1 MRIYHPLWTHAGAI
15 LLVLVMVAIWIGV
28 WPLPDT
34 VPIKWNPD
42 GSPRDWAPGW
52 SLPVAW
58 LFANLLMLV
67 LGIAWDGLWAQH
79 ESRKR
84 FNPFCLIDELMLV
97 HLLRCEVA
105 VATAVSHPQFRMGPA
120 PTWTWA
126 LGALAVALAIVLEIL
141 RPVVPERLEAEDE
154 TSELGSDAM
163 AWTAAG
169 RPWVYWS
176 IQNPAASRWLLPL
189 LGAGMLFNGIV
200 NHARIVPGVL
210 AVLAGAMVLV
220 MTGGFRTSVTPGR
233 LTLRLGHLGIPLL
246 RIPTREI
253 VRTEVR
259 KFSPLADFGGVGIR
273 RARGITAFFLE
284 GHWGVLLR
292 TIAGKQYLIGT
303 RRPEELVSV
312 LNAAHAQATRAS
324 PADSLA

>member
-1 MRIYHPLWTHAGAI
+1 M
-15 LLVLVMVAIWIGV
+15 LLILVMVVIWINV

-67 LGIAWDGLWAQH
+67 LGIAWDGLWSQH
-79 ESRKR
+79 ESRKW
-84 FNPFCLIDELMLV
+84 FNPFCLVDELVLV
-97 HLLRCEVA
+97 LLLRRVA
-105 VATAVSHPQFRMGPA
+105 AAATAASHPPFMLRPA

-126 LGALAVALAIVLEIL
+126 LGVFAVAVAIVLEIL
-141 RPVVPERLEAEDE
+141 RPVVPELLEAEDE

-176 IQNPAASRWLLPL
+176 IQNPAASRWLLPV
-189 LGAGMLFNGIV
+189 LGAGMLVNGIL
-200 NHARIVPGVL
+200 NHGRGVQGVI
-210 AVLAGAMVLV
+210 AVLAGAIALV

-253 VRTEVR
+253 VRTEIR
-259 KFSPLADFGGVGIR
+259 TSAAFLGIGIR
-273 RARGITAFFLE
+273 RARGITAFFLD
-284 GHWGVLLR
+284 GQWGVLLR

-303 RRPEELVSV
+303 RRPEELASV
-312 LNAAHAQATRAS
+312 LNAAHAQATQG
-324 PADSLA
+324 SLASK